1 MVALWTEGPVQV
13 LFRPCDL
20 KISEVTATLVRPTW
34 MIFDHKK
41 HKKLE
46 DVVKEAEAFGA
57 TLGKE
62 YVGPQIA
69 RSNHSYSPQN
79 SKTKNSIDMCI

>member
-1 MVALWTEGPVQV
+1 VHLS
-13 LFRPCDL
+13 
-20 KISEVTATLVRPTW
+20 IPT
-34 MIFDHKK
+34 
-41 HKKLE
+41 KKLE

-79 SKTKNSIDMCI
+79 SKTKNSIDMCIYIDIDRKRST

>member
-1 MVALWTEGPVQV
+1 MPNRQMVALWTEGPVQV

-41 HKKLE
+41 HLGSCDETTMKL
-46 DVVKEAEAFGA
+46 G
-57 TLGKE
+57 
-62 YVGPQIA
+62 Q
-69 RSNHSYSPQN
+69 S
-79 SKTKNSIDMCI
+79 

>member
-41 HKKLE
+41 HLGSCDETTMKL
-46 DVVKEAEAFGA
+46 G
-57 TLGKE
+57 
-62 YVGPQIA
+62 Q
-69 RSNHSYSPQN
+69 S
-79 SKTKNSIDMCI
+79 